1 MSQQSGLKSART
13 NQYARA
19 IIDATVERW
28 ENLLRKAAEAIGED
42 EKLLQ
47 KLEDGSVDLEKRV
60 QLLEKALDEALS
72 PVERNLFK
80 LLIQEG
86 DLELARGVADALLQ
100 VIGGEAAPVR
110 AEIVSAVELSAKV
123 KEAIR
128 KQLTAE
134 YGENLI
140 FEFRV
145 DPTLLG
151 GFRIRVGDRLIDN
164 SVASRLQALRET
176 ITSAMG

>member
-1 MSQQSGLKSART
+1 M
-13 NQYARA
+13 
-19 IIDATVERW
+19 
-28 ENLLRKAAEAIGED
+28 
-42 EKLLQ
+42 
-47 KLEDGSVDLEKRV
+47 
-60 QLLEKALDEALS
+60 
-72 PVERNLFK
+72 ERNLFK

-86 DLELARGVADALLQ
+86 DLELARSVADALLR
-100 VIGGEAAPVR
+100 VVGGEAAPVR
-110 AEIVSAVELSAKV
+110 AEIVSAVELSDKI
-123 KEAIR
+123 KEGIR
-128 KQLTAE
+128 KQLMAE

-176 ITSAMG
+176 ISSAIG

>member
-13 NQYARA
+13 SQYARA

-28 ENLLRKAAEAIGED
+28 ETLLRKAADAIGKD

-47 KLEDGSVDLEKRV
+47 KLEDGSVDVEKRV
-60 QLLEKALDEALS
+60 KLLEKALDEPLS
-72 PVERNLFK
+72 PVESNLFK

-86 DLELARGVADALLQ
+86 DLELVGSVADALLR

-110 AEIVSAVELSAKV
+110 AEIVSAVELSDKV
-123 KEAIR
+123 KESIR

-176 ITSAMG
+176 ISSAIG

>member
-28 ENLLRKAAEAIGED
+28 ETLLRQAAEAIGED

-47 KLEDGSVDLEKRV
+47 KLEDGSVDVEKRV
-60 QLLEKALDEALS
+60 KLLEKALDEPLS

-86 DLELARGVADALLQ
+86 DLELARSVADALLR
-100 VIGGEAAPVR
+100 VAGGEAAPVR
-110 AEIVSAVELSAKV
+110 AEIVSAVELSDKI
-123 KEAIR
+123 KEGIR
-128 KQLTAE
+128 KQLMAE

-176 ITSAMG
+176 ISSAIG